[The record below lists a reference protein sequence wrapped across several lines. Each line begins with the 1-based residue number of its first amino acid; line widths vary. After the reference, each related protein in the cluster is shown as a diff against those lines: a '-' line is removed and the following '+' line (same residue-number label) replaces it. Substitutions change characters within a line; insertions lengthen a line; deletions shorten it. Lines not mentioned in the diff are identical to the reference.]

1 MSRKQSA
8 WLMQLDRHCYATQH
22 PPEFSTKN
30 ICRALQP
37 ILTTSINSQTKNISK
52 GLTISFSMPKEQKKK
67 KQTCKNR
74 CSNRLVFCIAIPS
87 VWLNVNERIRWLNLA
102 APVTLHPDD
111 HLHLLAEH
119 RAEARGPMPPPPPS
133 EARFLSSIELGCLVP
148 RIAGSPQLWLL
159 RLLPPH
165 PYQGRLF
172 PWWRVLL
179 SFIELSRLV
188 PRIAGSTQRQL
199 LPLSPPPSSA
209 FRSLSSLSSPGLAVC
224 VY

>member
-52 GLTISFSMPKEQKKK
+52 GLAISFSMPKEQKKK

-119 RAEARGPMPPPPPS
+119 RAEARGPMPP
-133 EARFLSSIELGCLVP
+133 R
-148 RIAGSPQLWLL
+148 R
-159 RLLPPH
+159 
-165 PYQGRLF
+165 
-172 PWWRVLL
+172 RV
-179 SFIELSRLV
+179 S
-188 PRIAGSTQRQL
+188 
-199 LPLSPPPSSA
+199 
-209 FRSLSSLSSPGLAVC
+209 
-224 VY
+224 